1 MSFNPFTRLLA
12 SLPNFIKRKL
22 HFSSL
27 FFSSHI
33 PLGSFIPWLLENFML
48 LVCVFSMLLVLQTLV
63 TKTDVS
69 LANVNLTVAMNSGDV
84 STVAFSAIS
93 TTCLWLFLGVVY
105 MS

>member
-1 MSFNPFTRLLA
+1 
-12 SLPNFIKRKL
+12 
-22 HFSSL
+22 
-27 FFSSHI
+27 
-33 PLGSFIPWLLENFML
+33 
-48 LVCVFSMLLVLQTLV
+48 MLLVLQTLV